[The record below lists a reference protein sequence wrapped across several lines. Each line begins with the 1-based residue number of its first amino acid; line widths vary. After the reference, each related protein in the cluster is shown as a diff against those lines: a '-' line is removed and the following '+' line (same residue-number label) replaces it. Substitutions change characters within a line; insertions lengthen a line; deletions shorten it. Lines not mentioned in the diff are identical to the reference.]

1 MQTQEY
7 RLKRHV
13 DGSRSSV
20 HQRGHLN
27 HPKIQLRPPYIS
39 TICVQQSHASA
50 RQRFTIAHEMG
61 HWCLK
66 HQNISG
72 PHVHVNRGH
81 LVSARG
87 SLAAEGT
94 DPHEIEANQFAAE
107 LLMPRHLVKEA
118 VERLG
123 RRLTED
129 DVTTLAKE
137 FEVSERAMD
146 IRLRTLRLI

>member
-1 MQTQEY
+1 
-7 RLKRHV
+7 
-13 DGSRSSV
+13 
-20 HQRGHLN
+20 
-27 HPKIQLRPPYIS
+27 
-39 TICVQQSHASA
+39 
-50 RQRFTIAHEMG
+50 MG